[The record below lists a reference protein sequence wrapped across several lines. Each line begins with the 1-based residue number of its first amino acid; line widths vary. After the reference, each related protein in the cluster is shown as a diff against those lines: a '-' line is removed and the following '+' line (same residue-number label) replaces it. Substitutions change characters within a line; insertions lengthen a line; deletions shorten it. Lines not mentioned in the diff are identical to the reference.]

1 MQYPVR
7 NNHKRRDF
15 YSQLVTIMKQ
25 LDGLPGQNIKKL
37 HLSKFE
43 MKYKGYIYVFERYL
57 TCSDPSNNA
66 IRYALSS
73 GAVMAALY
81 P

>member
-1 MQYPVR
+1 
-7 NNHKRRDF
+7 
-15 YSQLVTIMKQ
+15 MKQ
-25 LDGLPGQNIKKL
+25 LDGLPGQNTKKP
-37 HLSKFE
+37 HLSKCEKKYYPADRMSATKKATYMLFE
-43 MKYKGYIYVFERYL
+43 FYL

>member
-1 MQYPVR
+1 
-7 NNHKRRDF
+7 
-15 YSQLVTIMKQ
+15 MKKNIIIRIFE
-25 LDGLPGQNIKKL
+25 LDIFLGTMSATKKATYML
-37 HLSKFE
+37 FE
-43 MKYKGYIYVFERYL
+43 FYL

>member
-7 NNHKRRDF
+7 NSHKRRDF

-25 LDGLPGQNIKKL
+25 LDGLPGQNTKKP
-37 HLSKFE
+37 HLSKCE
-43 MKYKGYIYVFERYL
+43 KKYKATYMLFEFYL